1 MLHFTDLDTFLMCT
15 INMEDAQYKSF
26 NVGVIQRG
34 VKLTHI
40 IKYWIKFEDKYGTP
54 IIKMCLSND
63 MLDDKIF
70 VIPVMVGAI
79 YVPDIYA
86 MTVLS
91 K

>member
-1 MLHFTDLDTFLMCT
+1 MLHFTDLDNFIMCH
-15 INMEDAQYKSF
+15 INIEDSQYESF
-26 NVGVIQRG
+26 NVGVIRRE

-79 YVPDIYA
+79 HVPDIYA

>member
-15 INMEDAQYKSF
+15 INMEDAQYESF
-26 NVGVIQRG
+26 NVGVIQRE

-40 IKYWIKFEDKYGTP
+40 IKYWIKFEEKYGTP
-54 IIKMCLSND
+54 IIIMCLSND
-63 MLDDKIF
+63 ILDDTIF
-70 VIPVMVGAI
+70 VIPFMVGAI
-79 YVPDIYA
+79 YEPDIYA

>member
-1 MLHFTDLDTFLMCT
+1 MLHFTDLDNFIMCP
-15 INMEDAQYKSF
+15 INIEDSRYESF
-26 NVGVIQRG
+26 NVGFIQRG

-40 IKYWIKFEDKYGTP
+40 TKYWIKFEEKYGTP

-63 MLDDKIF
+63 IPDDKIF
-70 VIPVMVGAI
+70 VIAFMVGAI